1 VIPVMDNG
9 QLDMN
14 AYHELLNPKT
24 AFVVVNHI
32 SNALGV
38 TNRQRN
44 HSRGNINIAKVIDG
58 AQLAAMK
65 ADVQDINAD
74 FTPWSVT
81 KCNLQE
87 SVCCMEKKRRLMS
100 QFYQAVVVND

>member
-1 VIPVMDNG
+1 MLCERVGAHLKVIPVMDNG
-9 QLDMN
+9 QLD
-14 AYHELLNPKT
+14 ECISRVIESKT

-58 AQLAAMK
+58 AQL
-65 ADVQDINAD
+65 
-74 FTPWSVT
+74 
-81 KCNLQE
+81 CGHE
-87 SVCCMEKKRRLMS
+87 G
-100 QFYQAVVVND
+100 